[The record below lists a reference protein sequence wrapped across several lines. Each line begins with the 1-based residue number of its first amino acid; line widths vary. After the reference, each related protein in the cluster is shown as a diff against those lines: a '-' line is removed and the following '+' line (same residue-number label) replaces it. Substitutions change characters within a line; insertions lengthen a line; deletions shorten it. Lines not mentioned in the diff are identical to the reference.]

1 MDICYYYHFYEIGKF
16 PILENFS
23 DNISGDNNKGDFVI
37 LYSKISQYVEDLYN
51 LVNEYF
57 PNDEYQM
64 V

>member
-1 MDICYYYHFYEIGKF
+1 MKICYYYPFYEIDKF
-16 PILENFS
+16 PILKDFS

-37 LYSKISQYVEDLYN
+37 LCSKICQYLEDIYN
-51 LVNEYF
+51 LMNEYF

>member
-1 MDICYYYHFYEIGKF
+1 MEICYYYPFYEIDKF
-16 PILENFS
+16 PIFKDFS

-37 LYSKISQYVEDLYN
+37 LYSKICQYLEDIYN

-57 PNDEYQM
+57 PNEYQM